1 MVVVVFR
8 VVILGV
14 LFIWGFLGLFMYIVN
29 RNCFLVVFM
38 FLNERWNVFFKV
50 FFMFGFFFYCIIFFL
65 LWYFEYVFLVISK
78 VKGWILVF
86 LSSIEFFNLFI
97 VKVFLKLLK
106 FNRLKLDILFK
117 FFSMVVIGMNCISLI

>member
-8 VVILGV
+8 VVIFGV

-50 FFMFGFFFYCIIFFL
+50 FFMFGFLFYCIVFFL

-117 FFSMVVIGMNCISLI
+117 FFSMVVIGMNCISLF

>member
-8 VVILGV
+8 VVIFGV

-50 FFMFGFFFYCIIFFL
+50 FFMFGFFFYCIVFFL
-65 LWYFEYVFLVISK
+65 LLYFEYVFLVISK

>member
-1 MVVVVFR
+1 MVVVVLR
-8 VVILGV
+8 VVIFGV

-38 FLNERWNVFFKV
+38 FLNVRWNVFFKV
-50 FFMFGFFFYCIIFFL
+50 FFMFGFFFYCIVFFL

-117 FFSMVVIGMNCISLI
+117 FFSMVVIGMNCISFF

>member
-8 VVILGV
+8 VVIFGV

-50 FFMFGFFFYCIIFFL
+50 FFMFGFLFYCIVFFL

>member
-1 MVVVVFR
+1 
-8 VVILGV
+8 
-14 LFIWGFLGLFMYIVN
+14 MYIVN

-50 FFMFGFFFYCIIFFL
+50 FFMFGFFFYCIVFFL

>member
-8 VVILGV
+8 VVIFGV
-14 LFIWGFLGLFMYIVN
+14 LIIWGFLGLFMYIVN

-50 FFMFGFFFYCIIFFL
+50 FFMFGFFFYCIVFFL

>member
-1 MVVVVFR
+1 MIVVVFR
-8 VVILGV
+8 VVIFGV
-14 LFIWGFLGLFMYIVN
+14 LFILGFLGLFMYIVN

-50 FFMFGFFFYCIIFFL
+50 VFMFGFFFYCIVFFL

-117 FFSMVVIGMNCISLI
+117 FFSMVVIGMNCISFF